1 MQITAYAP
9 ATVANVACGFDI
21 LGFAVEKPGD
31 TVTVNF
37 KKTAGVK
44 ITKIIGNKNLPLD
57 AVKNT
62 AGYAVIKLLEYLNE
76 KRGIE
81 MELHKNMPLGSGLGS
96 SAASSVAALLAVNKI
111 LGEPLTKEE
120 LIPFAMEGERLACG
134 AAHADNVAPALLGG
148 FTLIRSYDPLDVIK
162 IKTPK
167 NLFSAV
173 IHPHVEVSTED
184 ARKIL
189 KKQITLKQA
198 ITQWGNT
205 AGLIAGLLQEDL
217 GLIARS
223 LQDVVIEPIRSLLI
237 PGFN

>member
-1 MQITAYAP
+1 
-9 ATVANVACGFDI
+9 
-21 LGFAVEKPGD
+21 
-31 TVTVNF
+31 
-37 KKTAGVK
+37 
-44 ITKIIGNKNLPLD
+44 
-57 AVKNT
+57 
-62 AGYAVIKLLEYLNE
+62 
-76 KRGIE
+76 
-81 MELHKNMPLGSGLGS
+81 MPLGSGLGS

-237 PGFN
+237 PGFNEVKAAALKAGALGCSISGSGPSIFALANSISKAQYIAKNMENEILKMKIKCDVFVSPINHEGAKIL